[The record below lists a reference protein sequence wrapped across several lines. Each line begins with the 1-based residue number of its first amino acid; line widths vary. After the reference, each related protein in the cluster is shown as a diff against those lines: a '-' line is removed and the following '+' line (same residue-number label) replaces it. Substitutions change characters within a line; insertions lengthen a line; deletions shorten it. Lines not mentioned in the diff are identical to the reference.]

1 VGASIGSSALSAIAS
16 IITRNHLGGHATAT
30 ALTDGYVAGLLV
42 GAAIFAIGALVAL
55 LAINIRVS
63 AEDVAGH

>member
-1 VGASIGSSALSAIAS
+1 
-16 IITRNHLGGHATAT
+16 
-30 ALTDGYVAGLLV
+30 LTDGYVAGLLV